1 MLGWLRK
8 PQQPSTPTV
17 PPGMRLYVV
26 GDIHGCV
33 EQLDALHEL
42 IRRDLFLTQAEENL
56 IVYLGDYIDRGPA
69 SADVLDR
76 LIAQPLENLT
86 AIHLKGNHEAM
97 MAAFLERPEEVGP
110 KWFSIGGAATVA
122 SYGLPWRGGQE
133 LPRLAEDLIE
143 RLPDA
148 HRDFL
153 DSLVTQYSV
162 GDFFFVHAGVRPGVP
177 LARQSET
184 DLLWIRSP
192 FLGSKISHGAVIVHG
207 HTPVSEPEEFP
218 NRIAIDTGAFFTG
231 VLTCLVLEAGQRR
244 YLATNS

>member
-1 MLGWLRK
+1 MFGWRRGHKQLTK
-8 PQQPSTPTV
+8 PEV
-17 PPGMRLYVV
+17 PEGLRLYVI

-33 EQLDALHEL
+33 EPLDALHEL
-42 IRRDLFLTQAEENL
+42 IRHDLILTQAKEHL
-56 IVYLGDYIDRGPA
+56 IVYLGDYIDRGPS

-76 LIAQPLENLT
+76 LIDNPLDNVT

-97 MAAFLERPEEVGP
+97 MMAFFEQPEEVGP
-110 KWFSIGGAATVA
+110 KWFAIGGAATVA

-133 LPRLAEDLIE
+133 LPRLAQDLSD
-143 RLPDA
+143 RLPKS
-148 HRDFL
+148 HHDFL
-153 DSLVTQYSV
+153 DSLVTQHRL

-177 LARQSET
+177 LARQREM

-192 FLGSKISHGAVIVHG
+192 FLGSKISHGAVVVHG
-207 HTPVSEPEEFP
+207 HTPVSQPEEFP